1 MPTISEDGNVYDL
14 VTAAASAGC
23 STVSNNFSVSGND
36 FSNCNN
42 TTQNNCDSVALLNNG
57 TNNGACASAMGFQ
70 DSKIEQLMMSML
82 DQRDKLTDQ
91 LQKTQRHISEIED
104 RLREADREKES
115 LRRQLELQSQH
126 LPGVCFKSYFF

>member
-1 MPTISEDGNVYDL
+1 MPTISEDNNVYEL

-23 STVSNNFSVSGND
+23 STVTNNTYSINSND
-36 FSNCNN
+36 FSNCNSII
-42 TTQNNCDSVALLNNG
+42 QNNCETTTSLSNG
-57 TNNGACASAMGFQ
+57 TNNGVSASAMGFQ

-91 LQKTQRHISEIED
+91 LQKTQRHISVVENQ
-104 RLREADREKES
+104 LREADREKES

-126 LPGVCFKSYFF
+126 LPGVCFN